1 MNLTTT
7 DEYDWG
13 DSRINPL
20 EPMTYQDAFQT
31 VDQMSDK
38 EIRKLGYAGDEELF
52 KQISQSFMIIESD

>member
-1 MNLTTT
+1 MNPTTT

-13 DSRINPL
+13 DSRTNPL
-20 EPMTYQDAFQT
+20 EPMTFQDAFQT
-31 VDQMSDK
+31 VDQMSDQ

>member
-1 MNLTTT
+1 MNPTTT

-38 EIRKLGYAGDEELF
+38 EIRKLGYADDEELL